1 MLNNV
6 LKDEE
11 AKRDV
16 VLHKDTNTMD
26 RMSSVEVLRNIG
38 TKRTLL
44 LMIRRQIFWKRMRKV
59 SLKNLILT
67 GQACDI

>member
-67 GQACDI
+67 GQACGI